1 MIRFLHYLL
10 AILLTALVITILA
23 VPITTFSNMI
33 WLNSIG
39 MPVSLSIILNTLVS
53 DWLGLGI
60 PLLIVFFIG
69 LNIAMP
75 VALITKRFIKFDHK
89 IWFSIASSVA
99 VAVALVLMIELL
111 FKTHVIGGTR
121 SLLGQVLHVAAGY
134 LGGIFFCRFFKP
146 KID

>member
-33 WLNSIG
+33 WLNSIE

-60 PLLIVFFIG
+60 PLLVIFFIG

-75 VALITKRFIKFDHK
+75 VAFITKKFINKS
-89 IWFSIASSVA
+89 SI
-99 VAVALVLMIELL
+99 MH
-111 FKTHVIGGTR
+111 F
-121 SLLGQVLHVAAGY
+121 
-134 LGGIFFCRFFKP
+134 
-146 KID
+146 

>member
-33 WLNSIG
+33 WLNSIE

-60 PLLIVFFIG
+60 P
-69 LNIAMP
+69 
-75 VALITKRFIKFDHK
+75 
-89 IWFSIASSVA
+89 
-99 VAVALVLMIELL
+99 
-111 FKTHVIGGTR
+111 
-121 SLLGQVLHVAAGY
+121 
-134 LGGIFFCRFFKP
+134 
-146 KID
+146 

>member
-33 WLNSIG
+33 WLNSIE

-60 PLLIVFFIG
+60 PLLVIFFVG

-75 VALITKRFIKFDHK
+75 VAFVTKRFIKFDHK

-99 VAVALVLMIELL
+99 VAVALVLMIEIAL
-111 FKTHVIGGTR
+111 
-121 SLLGQVLHVAAGY
+121 
-134 LGGIFFCRFFKP
+134 
-146 KID
+146 